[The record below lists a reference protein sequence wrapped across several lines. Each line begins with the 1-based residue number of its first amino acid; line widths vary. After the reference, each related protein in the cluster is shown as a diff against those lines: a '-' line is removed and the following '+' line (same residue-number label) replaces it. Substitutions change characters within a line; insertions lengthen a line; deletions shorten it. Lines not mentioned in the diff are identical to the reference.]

1 MDRQEI
7 KTAVVFVHRHHLLM
21 LKIGGLMIAD
31 AHSGVFL
38 AVYKGPAQDH
48 FHLHW
53 TSLANDSGSLNKYPS
68 ASQAKLQ
75 NRNTIVKKTTV
86 TLKCSYIIKHK

>member
-7 KTAVVFVHRHHLLM
+7 KTAVVFVHRHHLL
-21 LKIGGLMIAD
+21 KGTKGLMIAD

-38 AVYKGPAQDH
+38 AVYKGPA
-48 FHLHW
+48 HLHW

-68 ASQAKLQ
+68 APQAKLQ
-75 NRNTIVKKTTV
+75 NRNTILKKK
-86 TLKCSYIIKHK
+86 LNANKQQ